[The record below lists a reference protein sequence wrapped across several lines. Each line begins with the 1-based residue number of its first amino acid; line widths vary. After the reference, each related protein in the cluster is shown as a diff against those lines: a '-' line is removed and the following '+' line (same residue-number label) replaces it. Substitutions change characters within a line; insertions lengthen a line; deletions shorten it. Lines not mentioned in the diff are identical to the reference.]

1 MEDASMTRKLEI
13 ITITGLALLV
23 LLPLQ
28 ARAAALQVGDKAP
41 NFTLP
46 DQDGHDITLRDF
58 AGRKNVVL
66 AFYVLAFTSGW
77 TQELKAYQSDIARFE
92 KTGTQVLGVSVDS
105 VPTNRA
111 FAKQIGITFPL
122 LSDFQRKVS
131 EEYGVLNPEH
141 GFANR
146 TTFVISKNGVIQH
159 IDKQAE
165 ALNPNGA
172 MQSCSVM
179 AHHGK

>member
-1 MEDASMTRKLEI
+1 
-13 ITITGLALLV
+13 
-23 LLPLQ
+23 
-28 ARAAALQVGDKAP
+28 
-41 NFTLP
+41 
-46 DQDGHDITLRDF
+46 
-58 AGRKNVVL
+58 
-66 AFYVLAFTSGW
+66 
-77 TQELKAYQSDIARFE
+77 
-92 KTGTQVLGVSVDS
+92 VLGISVDS
-105 VPTNRA
+105 APTNRA

-131 EEYGVLNPEH
+131 AEYGILNQQH

-146 TTFVISKNGVIQH
+146 TTFVISKSGVIQH

-179 AHHGK
+179 AHQGK